1 MIGGSIQNANI
12 QSAGRTTIDED
23 DDLETEHVP
32 IMSGKVIGGGPSKPA
47 ALPTKAPAGGSL
59 GLGLGSK
66 AVAPSKQV
74 TTKPQRMS
82 VEDYDI
88 EHDEDRF

>member
-1 MIGGSIQNANI
+1 MIGGSIQKAGIQNANI

-47 ALPTKAPAGGSL
+47 ALPTNCLLYTS
-59 GLGLGSK
+59 
-66 AVAPSKQV
+66 PS
-74 TTKPQRMS
+74 PRDS
-82 VEDYDI
+82 
-88 EHDEDRF
+88 